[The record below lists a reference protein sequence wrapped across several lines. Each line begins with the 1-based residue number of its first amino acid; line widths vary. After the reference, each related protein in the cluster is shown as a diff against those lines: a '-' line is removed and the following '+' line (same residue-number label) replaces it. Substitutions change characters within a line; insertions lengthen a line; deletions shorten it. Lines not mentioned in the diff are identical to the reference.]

1 MLYDHTLEDCLKI
14 EKEKARQWKSRCK
27 KAGLALVSFSI
38 LALVLTFVILQ
49 TQSQGNVMNLLHS
62 GSVYCYRKG
71 RFTYSLFKIK
81 KLHIL

>member
-1 MLYDHTLEDCLKI
+1 MLYGHHTLDEC
-14 EKEKARQWKSRCK
+14 EKEKARQRKSRCK

-38 LALVLTFVILQ
+38 LALVLAFVILH
-49 TQSQGNVMNLLHS
+49 SQGNVMNPLHS
-62 GSVYCYRKG
+62 GSVHCYRKG